1 MVEYPATMRK
11 YIIRRL
17 LLMPVTLI
25 GITFVVFCLTR
36 MVPGGPVDR
45 ILQEQAIG
53 ALIGEKASSAGN
65 MVSESD
71 IERLEELFNLQ
82 QPVWLAYLQWLGIRR
97 REVEITKAEF
107 DADDTAVLTITSLSG
122 RSAVIEVQRE
132 GDDVHFLAEPW
143 FEKEGWRVRVESPLM
158 RAERWARRNGVTEPE
173 AIAARAASPSCAR
186 WRAVGYRKA
195 FDGLLQGRLGM
206 SYKYNE
212 PVGRMM
218 LERLPVSLYF
228 GILGVVISYLISIPL
243 GVYKAL
249 SHNSL
254 FDGVTSLL
262 VFLGYAVPGFA
273 LGAVLLV
280 YLGARLEWFP
290 LYGLT
295 SPDFPGMSCWD
306 KLRDLASHTFLPLC
320 CYVISAF
327 AMITMMMKNNLME
340 HLSADYV
347 RTAVAKGVPF
357 RKAVWRHA
365 FRNSCIPL
373 ASTLGSTLCGVVAG
387 SLLIER
393 VFDIQGF
400 GMLSYQALMDKDYS
414 LIMGTLLLSSVS
426 IVVGNLLS
434 DILVAFIDPRIRFD
448 S

>member
-1 MVEYPATMRK
+1 MRK

-17 LLMPVTLI
+17 LLMPITLI

-45 ILQEQAIG
+45 MLQEQAIG
-53 ALIGEKASSAGN
+53 ALSGEKSSGPGGASVGEA
-65 MVSESD
+65 D

-82 QPVWLAYLQWLGIRR
+82 EPVWLSYLQWLGIRR
-97 REVEITKAEF
+97 REVEISKAEF
-107 DADDTAVLTITSLSG
+107 DENDSAVVTITSLSG
-122 RSAVIEVQRE
+122 HSAVIEVFRE
-132 GDDVHFLAEPW
+132 GNALNYLAEPW
-143 FEKEGWRVRVESPLM
+143 FEKEGWRMRVESPLQ
-158 RAERWARRNGVTEPE
+158 RAQRWARRQGVTDSA
-173 AIAARAASPSCAR
+173 AIAARAKAPSCSR
-186 WRAVGYRKA
+186 WRVVAYRKA
-195 FDGLLQGRLGM
+195 FDGLLQGSLGR

-218 LERLPVSLYF
+218 LSRLPVSLYF
-228 GILGVVISYLISIPL
+228 GILGVIVSYCISIPL

-249 SHNSL
+249 SHNSW
-254 FDGVTSLL
+254 FDSVTSLFIF
-262 VFLGYAVPGFA
+262 VGYAVPGFA

-280 YLGARLEWFP
+280 FLGARLEWFP

-295 SPDFPGMSCWD
+295 SPEFASMSWGD
-306 KLRDLASHTFLPLC
+306 QLKDLAAHTCLPLC
-320 CYVISAF
+320 CYVVSAF
-327 AMITMMMKNNLME
+327 AMTTMMMKNNLMG

-365 FRNSCIPL
+365 FRNSVIPL
-373 ASTLGSTLCGVVAG
+373 ASSLGTTLCGVVAG

-393 VFDIQGF
+393 VFDIPGF
-400 GMLSYQALMDKDYS
+400 GMLGFQALMDKDYS
-414 LIMGTLLLSSVS
+414 LIMGTMLLSSVM

-434 DILVAFIDPRIRFD
+434 DILVAVIDPRIRFD